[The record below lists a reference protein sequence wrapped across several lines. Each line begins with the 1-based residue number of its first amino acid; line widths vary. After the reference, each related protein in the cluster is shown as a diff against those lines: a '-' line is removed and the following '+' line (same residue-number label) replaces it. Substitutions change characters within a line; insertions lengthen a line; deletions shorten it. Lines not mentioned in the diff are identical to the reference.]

1 MFAMVNF
8 ISYPENLLPVSIIK
22 KTSLKAPLDAAEFH
36 VLDDK
41 SLCIVLRNCYQ
52 RILIARK
59 QGDVFRTWRSYD
71 RAVLFVQTNF
81 LAVCS
86 IEIVLARKA
95 SGEAQ
100 PMKIEGALK

>member
-36 VLDDK
+36 VLDDE
-41 SLCIVLRNCYQ
+41 SLCIVLRNSYQ

-59 QGDVFRTWRSYD
+59 QGDVFRTWRSFD
-71 RAVLFVQTNF
+71 RAVLFVQANF
-81 LAVCS
+81 FAVCK
-86 IEIVLARKA
+86 IEIVLAK
-95 SGEAQ
+95 Q
-100 PMKIEGALK
+100 PTESAHPLNIGGALK